1 VLMLNGL
8 ALALGG
14 ALYAVA
20 WIGFGA
26 LGRDPA
32 APQWLPLHLLV
43 IFGSIGIAVG
53 LPGVHALQER
63 QAGTLGLLAVT
74 MLVVGYLV
82 AGVARQSVE
91 AFAIPALGSV
101 PPGAGLLVAIA
112 SPLLFIGMVTLGVV
126 VLRAGVFPAWLGIG
140 LIVAVL
146 AGAVAAFVPLPA
158 ALRWSVSALAGLAF
172 VGLGLIVIAAAREG

>member
-14 ALYAVA
+14 GLYAAA

-32 APQWLPLHLLV
+32 AAHWLPLHLFV
-43 IFGSIGIAVG
+43 IFGSIGIALG

-63 QAGTLGLLAVT
+63 QAGTLGLVAVA

-82 AGVARQSVE
+82 AGVARQAVE

-112 SPLLFIGMVTLGVV
+112 SPLLFVGMVTLGVV
-126 VLRAGVFPAWLGIG
+126 VLRAGVFPAWLGAL

-146 AGAVAAFVPLPA
+146 AGAVAAFVPMPA
-158 ALRWSVSALAGLAF
+158 PLRWGVSALAGIAF
-172 VGLGLIVIAAAREG
+172 VGLGLVVIAAARDG